1 MQVLVIAK
9 ALEGVS
15 IEQISPLLKLEA
27 AKVWEYYA
35 SGLVR
40 TIHYI
45 ADMSGAVLLF
55 EAPNVEVVNQSLAEF
70 PMTKAG
76 ILKFELLPLKP
87 YVGIGELFSSQIYE
101 QS

>member
-1 MQVLVIAK
+1 MQFLVIARV
-9 ALEGVS
+9 LEGVS
-15 IEQISPLLKLEA
+15 MEQISPLVKLEV

-55 EAPNVEVVNQSLAEF
+55 EAPSVEIVDRALAEF
-70 PMTKAG
+70 PMAKAG

-87 YVGIGELFSSQIYE
+87 YVGITELFD
-101 QS
+101 

>member
-1 MQVLVIAK
+1 MQFLVIAK
-9 ALEGVS
+9 VLEGTS
-15 IEQISPLLKLEA
+15 TQQISPLLKLEA

-55 EAPNVEVVNQSLAEF
+55 EAPNDELVNQALAEF
-70 PMTKAG
+70 PMAKAG
-76 ILKFELLPLKP
+76 ILQFELLPLKP
-87 YVGIGELFSSQIYE
+87 YLGIGELFSSQIYE

>member
-1 MQVLVIAK
+1 MQFLVIAK
-9 ALEGVS
+9 VLEGTS
-15 IEQISPLLKLEA
+15 TQQISPLLKLEA

-55 EAPNVEVVNQSLAEF
+55 EAPNVEVVNLALAEF
-70 PMTKAG
+70 PMAKAG
-76 ILKFELLPLKP
+76 ILQFELLPLKP
-87 YVGIGELFSSQIYE
+87 YVGIGELFSNNVYQ